1 MAYSLGSCKI
11 KKLSNNMICSR
22 RINHLFYMTRR
33 KWCMAA
39 THSQQICQYFCT
51 SRRSPVT
58 VSEHWRGRRARW
70 IIPFWQPAYSLHL
83 YTHVYFSHGKK
94 TLLLLLQAEVQN
106 ISFGLAA
113 VFIYRLLNS
122 GTSAFVKWNTV
133 PAVSHF
139 TNAIRSVKVGQWS
152 GSPFS

>member
-1 MAYSLGSCKI
+1 MT
-11 KKLSNNMICSR
+11 CSR

-58 VSEHWRGRRARW
+58 VSEHWRGSICRVTGYRPSLNTLWAASTMDYSFLAARLL
-70 IIPFWQPAYSLHL
+70 FTFVYTCLFFSWQ
-83 YTHVYFSHGKK
+83 K